1 MSQAKKFTT
10 TQQPTAWPRLHLPRI
25 LTTIALSLC
34 ATMAVNP
41 VKEAVLKHKVEKF
54 RPDITAL
61 AHVLTAQCEVDAI
74 VAELRHFDLNTP
86 MALIDRTL
94 VICNLINTMPATSS
108 ETVRLKRV
116 MVTEFGYIQR
126 AAHATRQLVNDF
138 GVSNGLTAYSA
149 ITDLYNHS
157 DELLENVRAIDDWYE
172 AYIYKKIEEEF
183 DAGMLSSNP
192 ENRVYLAQMMK
203 GKLLEI
209 AREVP
214 AFDNSGTC
222 LYNKLEE
229 IELQIFMLV
238 TGSDLRN
245 RLPAAVKVIAWKND
259 SPINLRAR
267 MSTRARV
274 LGQIAIGDQLT
285 LVEVNGNWGKVIHPR
300 LGTGWIKNGVLHTDE
315 RVEKPTYWLWAL
327 FLAPLIYLL
336 LSAIARFRRN

>member
-1 MSQAKKFTT
+1 MSQAKKITT
-10 TQQPTAWPRLHLPRI
+10 TQQPTALPRLHLPRI
-25 LTTIALSLC
+25 LATIALSLC

-41 VKEAVLKHKVEKF
+41 VKEAVLEHKLEKF
-54 RPDITAL
+54 RPDIIAL
-61 AHVLTAQCEVDAI
+61 AHVLPAQCEVDAI

-86 MALIDRTL
+86 MDLINRTL
-94 VICNLINTMPATSS
+94 VICDLINTMPTTSP
-108 ETVRLKRV
+108 ETARLKRV

-126 AAHATRQLVNDF
+126 AAQATRQLIKDF
-138 GVSNGLTAYSA
+138 DMGNGLTASSA
-149 ITDLYNHS
+149 IVDLYLHS

-192 ENRVYLAQMMK
+192 ENGVYLAQMMK

-214 AFDNSGTC
+214 TFDNSGTC

-229 IELQIFMLV
+229 IELQIFMIA
-238 TGSDLRN
+238 TGSDFKN
-245 RLPAAVKVIAWKND
+245 RLPAAVKVIAWRND

-267 MSTRARV
+267 MSTKAKV

-285 LVEVNGNWGKVIHPR
+285 LVEVNSNWSKVTHPR

-315 RVEKPTYWLWAL
+315 CVEKPTYWLWAL
-327 FLAPLIYLL
+327 CLAPLIYLVL
-336 LSAIARFRRN
+336 TVIARFRGK